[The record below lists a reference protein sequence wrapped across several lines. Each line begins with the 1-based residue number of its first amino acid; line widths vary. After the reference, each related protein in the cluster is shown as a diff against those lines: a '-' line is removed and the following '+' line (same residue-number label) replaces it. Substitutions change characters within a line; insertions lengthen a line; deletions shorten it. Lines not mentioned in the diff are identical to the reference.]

1 MIVNQTYEIDS
12 CDDVELELKR
22 ESKLEFRLCFD
33 DEKVIQTLFFIIPG
47 LGGDADSNY
56 REHLA
61 SFVAENFNVAVVSVN
76 YHCIGNRPQTGAK
89 AYFDE
94 IDRLILEE
102 SCKTL
107 GIKLPFDVSNIRIQF
122 PKTSSAFN
130 LKEFSKEF
138 HFINEALEAKIKK
151 KELFEN
157 FELKTHLTFEP
168 TKNEYQNFGIMQA
181 QDLINALLYIKAN
194 PPFSLGGGGFACD
207 YARKLTRRIFSSFN
221 C

>member
-47 LGGDADSNY
+47 CGGDADSNY

-94 IDRLILEE
+94 IDTLIINEHLKVFKLNHKIP
-102 SCKTL
+102 SKTMD
-107 GIKLPFDVSNIRIQF
+107 IE
-122 PKTSSAFN
+122 TMH
-130 LKEFSKEF
+130 KEFMAFDELIQAQKDAGKIAQNYILKFPIS
-138 HFINEALEAKIKK
+138 FI
-151 KELFEN
+151 
-157 FELKTHLTFEP
+157 P

-194 PPFSLGGGGFACD
+194 PPFSLRRGGGICV
-207 YARKLTRRIFSSFN
+207 
-221 C
+221 